1 MKPAGA
7 TATRNARLTAIH
19 SLFRCAAPRAPE
31 HAALIARVLAIP
43 AKRAMKTPVNFL
55 TREELEALLAAP
67 DRGTWHGRRDHAL
80 ILLAA
85 QTGLRVSELT
95 TLTIDDIHLSADPHV
110 QCTGKGR
117 KQRCTPLT
125 AQTASHLARWL
136 AERRGASHDP
146 VFCTQAGSPLSH
158 DAVAR
163 LLAQYAAT
171 AARPCPSLRAK
182 TVTPHT
188 HCGHPTRS
196 FVLFQGPP
204 HPITPP

>member
-1 MKPAGA
+1 M
-7 TATRNARLTAIH
+7 
-19 SLFRCAAPRAPE
+19 
-31 HAALIARVLAIP
+31 LAIP

-55 TREELEALLAAP
+55 TREEHEALLAAP

-95 TLTIDDIHLSADPHV
+95 TLTIDDIHLSANPHV

-125 AQTASHLARWL
+125 AQTAGHLARWL

-158 DAVAR
+158 DAVVR
-163 LLAQYAAT
+163 LLAQHAAT
-171 AARPCPSLRAK
+171 AARPRPSLRAK

-188 HCGHPTRS
+188 LRPS
-196 FVLFQGPP
+196 Y
-204 HPITPP
+204 